1 MAIEIGILAALA
13 ALVFWGVGDFLI
25 QNTTRKFGDWEMLFV
40 ITLFGAVVLTPFVY
54 SDILNIVALGD
65 NAFFL
70 LIGVSTLLLVAAL
83 LDFEAL
89 KKGKIAVVE
98 PVMAFEVPVA
108 AIVAFLVINES
119 MQLIDIFLVS
129 SLVAGII
136 LISLKTH
143 HFSRKTWIE
152 RGVLLAAIGAIF
164 MGASNFMVGFASRTT
179 TPLMANWFIDIFVA
193 TISFFYIMQNNRL
206 SRLVG
211 DFRSDKKIILIMCI
225 FDNFAWISF
234 AIAATLIPVAIAVG
248 ISESYIALSA
258 LLGLVISREK
268 LLMHQKAGLF
278 IAIASAVAL
287 AFIYA

>member
-1 MAIEIGILAALA
+1 MAIEIGIIAALA

-65 NAFFL
+65 NTFFL
-70 LIGVSTLLLVAAL
+70 LIGVSTLLLIAAL

-211 DFRSDKKIILIMCI
+211 DFRSDKKIILTMCVS
-225 FDNFAWISF
+225 DNLAWISF